1 MDKTKRAQLR
11 TPTLTPA
18 LPRVESIV
26 SLTGFIFSFSMFMF
40 NQITTSNLRRVHL
53 ESVHSFMFELQLSNL
68 DEELGSSI
76 RDAPV
81 VTYTFKSP
89 NKNR

>member
-1 MDKTKRAQLR
+1 
-11 TPTLTPA
+11 
-18 LPRVESIV
+18 
-26 SLTGFIFSFSMFMF
+26 MFTF
-40 NQITTSNLRRVHL
+40 NQITTSNRRRAHL

-81 VTYTFKSP
+81 VTYTFESP